1 MKIKSKVEK
10 LSENRDKKKVM
21 LIIFS
26 LFYVQTIF
34 SYIIK
39 SFPNLLINLETI
51 VLKFNKHFNESL
63 YFFLTVKIK

>member
-51 VLKFNKHFNESL
+51 VLKFNKHFNESF
-63 YFFLTVKIK
+63 YFI